1 MLLIILQILQ
11 ENAYLGVSYKK
22 LRDRRFPVKFAK
34 FLSTSF
40 FHRTPPVTA
49 PVLLNIKE
57 FWLVHHETKQM
68 KQRVCLSFQSAF
80 FMRLAYFYVTITGD
94 FERFNYFAVK
104 TSFLKQNEIFFKK
117 LEYCFLVERTQY
129 FYTELPCQKPVLR
142 QIERVVQNGPIT
154 KNGVLF
160 QYNNAL
166 SNVF

>member
-1 MLLIILQILQ
+1 
-11 ENAYLGVSYKK
+11 
-22 LRDRRFPVKFAK
+22 
-34 FLSTSF
+34 
-40 FHRTPPVTA
+40 
-49 PVLLNIKE
+49 
-57 FWLVHHETKQM
+57 M

-80 FMRLAYFYVTITGD
+80 FMAYFYVTITGD

-166 SNVF
+166 SNAF